1 MAIDQQQTA
10 NEGAMS
16 MPPRFR
22 APGWAFAIL
31 FVASPRASMH
41 ALQRRYG
48 DAYTVQLPSI
58 GKAVVVS
65 DPALVKQVL
74 SAKNDVLHNGDPH
87 PLTSVLGHGSMFAL
101 EEDRHTKERRL
112 ISPSFR
118 GDRMRSYREIIVAE
132 ARREMRDWPEGKP
145 FATLDP
151 FMRITLAAILR
162 AVFGAEGEHFDEL
175 KRDLPRAV
183 ELGSKLAPLPG
194 LHKDWGPLSPWTKF
208 LKLRDHCYEVLGEM
222 VDEAGADPDLA
233 NRADVLASLVQSS
246 YDDGTRM
253 TRRDILDELMTML
266 AAGHETT
273 ASSLAWMIER
283 LQRHPELLARLV
295 EEAQGEESTLRM
307 ATILELQRVRPIIP
321 AFFRRVMTPFA
332 LGDWVLPRGTN
343 IVVSTTN
350 LHRDERNYE
359 RPEEFD
365 PDRFLARKAPESTK
379 WTPFGGGVRRCIGEG
394 FAMME
399 MDLVLRE
406 ILRNF
411 EITVSTEAAEKTY
424 NRGIALVPRRGG
436 RVTVRR
442 KPAAA
447 EALG

>member
-1 MAIDQQQTA
+1 MAIDQQQVA
-10 NEGAMS
+10 GGEAVS
-16 MPPRFR
+16 MPPNFR
-22 APGWAFAIL
+22 APGWAFALL

-48 DAYTVQLPSI
+48 DVYTVQLPSI

-65 DPALVKQVL
+65 DPVLVKQVL
-74 SAKNDVLHNGDPH
+74 SAKSDVLHNGDPH
-87 PLTSVLGHGSMFAL
+87 PLTSVLGRGSMFAL
-101 EEDRHTKERRL
+101 EEERHTKERRL

-118 GDRMRSYREIIVAE
+118 GDRMRSYREIIVTE

-145 FATLDP
+145 FSTLDP

-162 AVFGAEGEHFDEL
+162 AVFGAEGKHFDDL

-208 LKLRDHCYEVLGEM
+208 LRLRDDCYEVLGEM
-222 VDEAGADPDLA
+222 VDEARVDPELA
-233 NRADVLASLVQSS
+233 NRADVLASLVQST
-246 YDDGTRM
+246 YDDGTQM
-253 TRRDILDELMTML
+253 SRRDILDELMTML

-283 LQRHPELLARLV
+283 LQRHPDLLARLV
-295 EEAQGEESTLRM
+295 EEAEGEESKLRM

-321 AFFRRVMTPFA
+321 AFFRRVMKPFE
-332 LGDWVLPRGTN
+332 LGEWVLPRGTN

-365 PDRFLARKAPESTK
+365 PDRFLVKKAPDSAR

-424 NRGIALVPRRGG
+424 NRGIAMVPKRGG
-436 RVTVRR
+436 RVSVRR
-442 KPAAA
+442 TAAA
-447 EALG
+447 ASAFA

>member
-1 MAIDQQQTA
+1 MAIDQQQAATG
-10 NEGAMS
+10 EPVGL
-16 MPPRFR
+16 PPSFR
-22 APGWAFAIL
+22 APGWVFGLL

-41 ALQRRYG
+41 ALQRRFG
-48 DAYTVQLPSI
+48 DAFTVQLPSI

-65 DPALVKQVL
+65 DPVLVKQVL

-87 PLTSVLGHGSMFAL
+87 PLTSVLGQGSMFAL
-101 EEDRHTKERRL
+101 EEERHTKERRL

-118 GDRMRSYREIIVAE
+118 GDRMRSYREIIVTE
-132 ARREMRDWPEGKP
+132 AHREMRGWPEGKS

-162 AVFGAEGEHFDEL
+162 AVFGAEGAHFEEL

-183 ELGSKLAPLPG
+183 ELGSKVATIPG
-194 LHKDWGPLSPWTKF
+194 LQKDWGPWSPWTKF
-208 LKLRDHCYEVLGEM
+208 LRLRDHCYDVLGEM
-222 VDEAGADPDLA
+222 IDEARVDPELG

-246 YDDGTRM
+246 YDDGTQM
-253 TRRDILDELMTML
+253 ARRDILDELMTML

-273 ASSLAWMIER
+273 ASSLAWMMER

-295 EEAQGEESTLRM
+295 DEAQGEESKLRM

-321 AFFRRVMTPFA
+321 GFFRRVMKPFE
-332 LGDWVLPRGTN
+332 LGEWLLPRGTN
-343 IVVSTTN
+343 IVISTTN
-350 LHRDERNYE
+350 LHRDQRNFD
-359 RPEEFD
+359 RPEDFD
-365 PDRFLARKAPESTK
+365 PDRFLAKKSPESSK

-411 EITVSTEAAEKTY
+411 EIEVSTKAAEKSH
-424 NRGIALVPRRGG
+424 NRGIALVPKRGG
-436 RVTVRR
+436 LLTVRR
-442 KPAAA
+442 KA
-447 EALG
+447 GSVV